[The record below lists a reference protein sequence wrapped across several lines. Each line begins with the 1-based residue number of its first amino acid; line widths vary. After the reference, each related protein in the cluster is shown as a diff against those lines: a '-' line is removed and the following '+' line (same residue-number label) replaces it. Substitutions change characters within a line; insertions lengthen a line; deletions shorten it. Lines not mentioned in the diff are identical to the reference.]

1 MSESR
6 GVYYDEA
13 ARRQAADAAR
23 PYDPLNLCV
32 FATVALLTWLIGPWA
47 VAAFG
52 LLGLVG
58 YTRAWRKGLRHSRC
72 WLRDVR
78 LVLLYLAVLTASG
91 IIVALS

>member
-13 ARRQAADAAR
+13 ARGQAGNDS
-23 PYDPLNLCV
+23 YDPLNLCV

-52 LLGLVG
+52 LLGVVG
-58 YTRAWRKGLRHSRC
+58 YARAWRKGLRHSRC

-91 IIVALS
+91 VYFAVA